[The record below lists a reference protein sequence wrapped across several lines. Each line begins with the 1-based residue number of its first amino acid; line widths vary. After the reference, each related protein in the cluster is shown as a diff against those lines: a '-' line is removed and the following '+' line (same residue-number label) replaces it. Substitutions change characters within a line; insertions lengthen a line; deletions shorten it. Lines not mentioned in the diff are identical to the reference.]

1 MSHKESQKV
10 SVYGKPGCVQCKY
23 TLKQLEKHNVP
34 YNYIDISVN
43 EVAAE
48 RVKDLGYTNLP
59 VVDTGTDHWSGLKLD
74 KIKEQGQ
81 LSLFDGESE

>member
-1 MSHKESQKV
+1 M
-10 SVYGKPGCVQCKY
+10 
-23 TLKQLEKHNVP
+23 
-34 YNYIDISVN
+34 N